1 MKQFYETYCNT
12 LIVVPLVRQLQTTE
26 NQINTIVSPLV
37 TQLTDIRNTIL
48 AQISWTH
55 HLIIFART
63 KSEKE
68 REFYIR
74 LCIRERYSKRELD
87 RQISSGLS
95 SPNISASWI
104 STSKPSTAMWKRN
117 MKTQASA
124 SSYARAM
131 TPKSSNTPLTVRYPR
146 HWSHL
151 IRPNCQTNGSCS
163 KSGNNSSNRKKKHQN
178 KKTSPSGRSV
188 RVIGLEPTRLAAP
201 DPKSGASAN
210 FATLALS
217 KSCAIRSSTYLP
229 DSQEYRLWANL
240 PGRRR

>member
-1 MKQFYETYCNT
+1 MRIANASWGDMSINELAKFIERNHPDLKSYNRSGLYRMKQFYETYCNT

-95 SPNISASWI
+95 SPNISAS
-104 STSKPSTAMWKRN
+104 
-117 MKTQASA
+117 
-124 SSYARAM
+124 
-131 TPKSSNTPLTVRYPR
+131 
-146 HWSHL
+146 
-151 IRPNCQTNGSCS
+151 
-163 KSGNNSSNRKKKHQN
+163 
-178 KKTSPSGRSV
+178 
-188 RVIGLEPTRLAAP
+188 
-201 DPKSGASAN
+201 
-210 FATLALS
+210 
-217 KSCAIRSSTYLP
+217 
-229 DSQEYRLWANL
+229 
-240 PGRRR
+240 